1 MEKIAV
7 FVDVQ
12 NIYYTVR
19 DTYQDFFN
27 YQTLWN
33 RLSLQHNIVLANA
46 YAIESVNSKQKSF
59 QQTLRNIGFE
69 VNLKPYIQRSDGS
82 AKGDWDVGI
91 AIDMM
96 DAAARQDIDKLVLL
110 SGDGDFDRLLQ
121 RISSGNGKDT
131 VVYGVPQLTA
141 ASLVNAASTF
151 YPINKTLLMTK

>member
-141 ASLVNAASTF
+141 ASLVNAASAF
-151 YPINKTLLMTK
+151 YPIDKTLLVTK

>member
-1 MEKIAV
+1 MKKIAI

-19 DTYQDFFN
+19 QAYQSFFN
-27 YQTLWN
+27 YKTFWQQ
-33 RLSLQHNIVLANA
+33 LSTEYNIVLANA

-69 VNLKPYIQRSDGS
+69 VKLKPYIQRSDGS

-96 DAAARQDIDKLVLL
+96 DAAAREDIDKLVLL

-121 RISSGNGKDT
+121 RISSGNGKQT

-151 YPINKTLLMTK
+151 YPINSALLMTK

>member
-1 MEKIAV
+1 MVKIAV

-27 YQTLWN
+27 YQILWN
-33 RLSLQHNIVLANA
+33 RLSVQHNIVLANA

-141 ASLVNAASTF
+141 ASLVNAASAF
-151 YPINKTLLMTK
+151 YPIDKTLLMTK

>member
-33 RLSLQHNIVLANA
+33 RLSVQHNIVLANA

-96 DAAARQDIDKLVLL
+96 DAGARQDID
-110 SGDGDFDRLLQ
+110 
-121 RISSGNGKDT
+121 
-131 VVYGVPQLTA
+131 
-141 ASLVNAASTF
+141 
-151 YPINKTLLMTK
+151 

>member
-1 MEKIAV
+1 MKKIAL

-19 DTYQDFFN
+19 DAYQGFFN
-27 YQTLWN
+27 YQALWDQ
-33 RLSLQHNIVLANA
+33 LSQQYQIVLANA
-46 YAIESVNSKQKSF
+46 YAIDRDNTKQKSF
-59 QQTLRNIGFE
+59 QQTLRNIGFN
-69 VNLKPYIQRSDGS
+69 VNLKPFIQRADGS

-121 RISSGNGKDT
+121 RIDRNNGKQT
-131 VVYGVPQLTA
+131 IVYGVPQLTA
-141 ASLVNAASTF
+141 ASLVNAASRF
-151 YPINKTLLMTK
+151 FPIDKTLLMAK

>member
-33 RLSLQHNIVLANA
+33 RLSVQHNIVLANA
-46 YAIESVNSKQKSF
+46 YAIESANSKQKSF

-141 ASLVNAASTF
+141 ASLVNAASAF
-151 YPINKTLLMTK
+151 YPIDKTLLMTK

>member
-1 MEKIAV
+1 MKKIAL

-19 DTYQDFFN
+19 DSYQSFFN
-27 YQTLWN
+27 YQALWDQI
-33 RLSLQHNIVLANA
+33 SKDYNIVSADA
-46 YAIESVNSKQKSF
+46 YAIESANAKQRSF

-69 VNLKPYIQRSDGS
+69 VHLKPYIQRSDGS

-96 DAAARQDIDKLVLL
+96 DAAARQDIDMLILL

-121 RISSGNGKDT
+121 RIYRGNGKET
-131 VVYGVPQLTA
+131 MVYGVPQLTA
-141 ASLVNAASTF
+141 ASLVNAASVF
-151 YPINKTLLMTK
+151 CPIDKALLMTK